1 MVSLTEIRNRLQRS
15 FTPDQAEL
23 IANLH
28 VEMHDQLVTPHD
40 FAELR
45 SVVGEL
51 AESQQRTEQRI
62 GELAESQQRTEVRV
76 EQLAEAQQRTEVRV
90 EQLAEAQQ
98 RTEVRV
104 EQLAEA
110 QQRTEVRVEQL
121 AEAQQRTEVRVE
133 QLAEAQQRTEV
144 RVGELAEAQQRTE
157 SRVGDLAD
165 AQRRTENAV
174 VELATSVKQ
183 AEFAIKDLAK
193 QVGGLAATAG
203 GNLEAYAS
211 ERIPEVLAERFGFV
225 VESCGTEAIEA
236 GGKTYE
242 FDAVIRGTIDGRAM
256 IVLCEVKTNISEAE
270 VRGFLRVVDRMRPVL
285 TLSPP
290 AAEVQPLFFGY
301 RAAVV
306 TQKLITG
313 SGAWLVFPRGLVAAA

>member
-51 AESQQRTEQRI
+51 AESQHRTEQRI
-62 GELAESQQRTEVRV
+62 GELAD
-76 EQLAEAQQRTEVRV
+76 AQQRTEVRV
-90 EQLAEAQQ
+90 EQLADAQQ
-98 RTEVRV
+98 R
-104 EQLAEA
+104 LAEA

-285 TLSPP
+285 TLSAQ

-306 TQKLITG
+306 TQKLISG